1 MPLFSCFGKAKE
13 GLVERPDSRKLLPGK
28 AGTALGRGQAIA
40 VYGLTAP
47 MACPQSLPQ
56 ALSAAGSG
64 PSGSWEGTWDL

>member
-1 MPLFSCFGKAKE
+1 MPLFSCSGKAKE
-13 GLVERPDSRKLLPGK
+13 GLVGLIPGRLLPGK